1 MTVLLAHVHRDG
13 SDAVFDAAVQQASFH
28 QAPLVILNVAPGEA
42 PVDDRIAPAD
52 ELDDLVRRAGDQGVT
67 ATVEQPVGGDV
78 PGLIVEHAEKHGAD
92 LVVIGVRRRSAV
104 GKLLMGSVSQKV
116 LLESEVP
123 VLAVK

>member
-13 SDAVFDAAVQQASFH
+13 SDVVFDAAVQQAAYRSE
-28 QAPLVILNVAPGEA
+28 PLLVLNVAPGEA
-42 PVDDRIAPAD
+42 PVDDRIAPEE
-52 ELDDLVRRAGDQGVT
+52 ELAELVRRAGEAGVEATT
-67 ATVEQPVGGDV
+67 AQPVGGDV
-78 PGLIVEHAEKHGAD
+78 AVAIVDAAEQHGAGLI
-92 LVVIGVRRRSAV
+92 VIGVRRRSAV